1 MNNDRLIVM
10 QYLLHK
16 GDYYR
21 NRAKSSTEKMQRKKV
36 LTPAEFEQIY
46 KDLLMD
52 ELFDSIQ
59 HDLCR
64 LLDIIP

>member
-1 MNNDRLIVM
+1 MNNDKLIVM

-21 NRAKSSTEKMQRKKV
+21 SRAKISTEKMQRKKV
-36 LTPAEFEQIY
+36 LTSSEFEQIY

>member
-1 MNNDRLIVM
+1 MYNDRLIIM

-16 GDYYR
+16 GDHYR
-21 NRAKSSTEKMQRKKV
+21 SCAKSSTEKMQRKKV
-36 LTPAEFEQIY
+36 LTSSELEQIY
-46 KDLLMD
+46 KDLLMN

>member
-1 MNNDRLIVM
+1 MNREQTLIL

-21 NRAKSSTEKMQRKKV
+21 SRAKISTEKIQRKKV
-36 LTPAEFEQIY
+36 LTSSEFEQIY
-46 KDLLMD
+46 KDLLVD